1 MGKLLQA
8 LHTTHFKTPSVTAQ
22 TILEHQLKMKEDECA
37 RQRGEKA
44 GIQKQLWEK
53 DTGDERERREM
64 LMKLKMLEVQLQDTQ
79 DKYTEADR

>member
-8 LHTTHFKTPSVTAQ
+8 LHTTHFKTPSATAQ
-22 TILEHQLKMKEDECA
+22 TILEHQLRMKEEECA

-44 GIQKQLWEK
+44 GIQREMWER
-53 DTGDERERREM
+53 DTGEERERRET
-64 LMKLKMLEVQLQDTQ
+64 LIKLKTLEVQLQETQ